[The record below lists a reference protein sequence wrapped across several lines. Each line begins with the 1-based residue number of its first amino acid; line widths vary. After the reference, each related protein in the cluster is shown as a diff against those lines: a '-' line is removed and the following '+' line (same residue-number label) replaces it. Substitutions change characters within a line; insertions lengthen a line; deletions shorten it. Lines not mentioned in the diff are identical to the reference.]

1 MFDVAIVG
9 YGPVGATLANL
20 LGQRGIV
27 VAVLERDRAIHPLP
41 RACHLDD
48 TVLRILQ
55 SVGLAETVLEGSIP
69 SLGMDMVDRRGRR
82 FLTLAADHESNTFG
96 YPTSVLF
103 WQPQFEAVLRDG
115 VSWHSSVSVRTGVT
129 VSALQQ
135 HDDHVELT
143 TETGDGETEM
153 ASARYVVGC
162 DGASSFTRQSIGTAY
177 EDLGFEQPWLVVDVE
192 LQAEAD
198 LPDRIVQYCDPARP
212 ATYVPL
218 PGDYRR
224 WEFMLL
230 PGEEPAEIEQTKS
243 VASLMAP
250 WLEPDQFGVVR
261 GAVYSFHA
269 LIADRWAAGRAFLA
283 GDACHQMPPF
293 LGQGMGAGIRD
304 AANLAWKLGLVLDG
318 QADASLLDTYES
330 ERQPLV
336 RELIERAIEI
346 GRLIQV
352 TEEEAAAA
360 ETFEPKSIRGDSG
373 ARPITSGFIETD
385 AAGAGELF
393 PQPLLA
399 TGMLDD
405 QLGGGFSVVS
415 RVEAV
420 EADVVTPMGP
430 AGKWLRDR
438 GVEFAVIRPDRYVYS
453 TGSVDRLPEAL
464 ARLRRR
470 LAG

>member
-9 YGPVGATLANL
+9 LGPVGATLATL
-20 LGQRGIV
+20 LGQRGIE

-55 SVGLAETVLEGSIP
+55 SVGLAQTVLEASVP
-69 SLGMDMVDRRGRR
+69 SRGMDMVDRKGRR
-82 FLTLAADHESNTFG
+82 FLTLAADHESNTLG

-103 WQPQFEAVLRDG
+103 WQPRFEAILRDG
-115 VSWHSSVSVRTGVT
+115 VARHPSVTVRTGVT
-129 VSALQQ
+129 VIAVRQQ
-135 HDDHVELT
+135 DDRVDLT
-143 TETGDGETEM
+143 TETYDGRPIVV
-153 ASARYVVGC
+153 SARYVVGC
-162 DGASSFTRQSIGTAY
+162 DGTKSLTRRSIEATY
-177 EDLGFEQPWLVVDVE
+177 EDLGFEQPWLVVDIE
-192 LQAEAD
+192 LQGHAD

-212 ATYVPL
+212 ATFVPL

-224 WEFMLL
+224 WELMLL
-230 PGEEPAEIEQTKS
+230 PGEDPVEMEQDESIE
-243 VASLMAP
+243 SLLAP
-250 WLEPDQFGVVR
+250 WLEPDQFAVIR

-269 LIADRWAAGRAFLA
+269 LIADRWAVGRVFLA

-304 AANLAWKLGLVLDG
+304 VANLAWKLGLVLDG
-318 QADASLLDTYES
+318 QADASLLDTYEG
-330 ERQPLV
+330 ERRPLV
-336 RELIERAIEI
+336 WTLIERAIEI

-352 TEEEAAAA
+352 TEEESAAA
-360 ETFEPKSIRGDSG
+360 ETFESQSIRGDSG
-373 ARPITSGFIETD
+373 ARPLTAGFIETD
-385 AAGAGELF
+385 TAGAGEIF

-415 RVEAV
+415 RVEAA
-420 EADVVTPMGP
+420 EADVVAPVGP
-430 AGKWLRDR
+430 AGEWLRDR
-438 GVEFAVIRPDRYVYS
+438 GAEFAVIRPDRYVYS

-464 ARLRRR
+464 ARLQRR